1 MIANNSIKTDE
12 SFEQLISNDDD
23 DDIVI
28 PETQDVFSQESVEEL
43 NGSNSIIDCDKTEE
57 VSFDS
62 KDTITLLNAI
72 KRCPS
77 MNRSQPNVSVVSI
90 SSDEAGDA
98 STLGQ
103 IDEDNIVSDSNDL
116 FNPNDDEQEN
126 GEVKEEKQPVVAV
139 PENGKFCLCKNF
151 SKNDFSQ

>member
-12 SFEQLISNDDD
+12 SFDELISNDD

-28 PETQDVFSQESVEEL
+28 PETQDVCSQESVEEL

-62 KDTITLLNAI
+62 KDTITILNAI
-72 KRCPS
+72 KRRPS
-77 MNRSQPNVSVVSI
+77 MNQSQPNVSVVSI

-98 STLGQ
+98 STVGQ
-103 IDEDNIVSDSNDL
+103 IDEDNIVSDTNDL
-116 FNPNDDEQEN
+116 FNPNDDEKKYV
-126 GEVKEEKQPVVAV
+126 EVKEEKQPVVAV
-139 PENGKFCLCKNF
+139 PENGKFCLCQNF
-151 SKNDFSQ
+151 SKNDFF